1 MIPTNLKVEFNESNL
16 YLKVSWDDMG
26 NSVQVYK
33 VFRNKTVGSRPIF
46 SGLGKSENNKRF
58 FIDYDPPKKSG
69 TILKYIISCKIN
81 NKWYPYS
88 KPYTINVSYPGVE
101 LIEPPKLYNHTV
113 EGTIVSQINC
123 VGWYI
128 YDLYDY
134 PLPPR
139 KNDIISNSCYCIKD
153 DGMFPNKI
161 YVKNVDTFNTEN
173 VEQDFFSLSYTKPT
187 NNLQFNTDISG
198 TYFKLKY
205 AVLYS
210 VPGINKKLRSR
221 EVMSDWTDYYT
232 IYTKPNP
239 PINFDIKKIS
249 YNDCYYTC
257 CLKWDVEYLKQSKDN
272 ANPKQTFGYKI
283 TTALDNIE
291 KVFEDNTLD
300 VGEALYPI
308 PIGLPYDIQNKVI
321 IQTKNG
327 DKYSEPSI
335 INICIPNKPE
345 KLNYTVTNYSTNYYN
360 VSFSWNFKNKYEYVL
375 TNVLSGKSY
384 NVLKTTENGNYCF
397 KLSTPLLYNHSYD
410 FEVYA
415 LAKGTF
421 KNMKSLKNLIN
432 VKVNLPEK
440 FMPEAP
446 ILTSF
451 GLNNSVTLR
460 WNRIENINCYKIYRQ
475 VFSSNKMKSITEN
488 DLLCEVDKDTETYND
503 KEVLDDVRYIYYIKS
518 INNYESKL
526 SNYVIETL

>member
-1 MIPTNLKVEFNESNL
+1 MLL
-16 YLKVSWDDMG
+16 Y
-26 NSVQVYK
+26 
-33 VFRNKTVGSRPIF
+33 
-46 SGLGKSENNKRF
+46 
-58 FIDYDPPKKSG
+58 
-69 TILKYIISCKIN
+69 
-81 NKWYPYS
+81 
-88 KPYTINVSYPGVE
+88 
-101 LIEPPKLYNHTV
+101 
-113 EGTIVSQINC
+113 
-123 VGWYI
+123 
-128 YDLYDY
+128 
-134 PLPPR
+134 
-139 KNDIISNSCYCIKD
+139 KD
-153 DGMFPNKI
+153 DGMFDYI
-161 YVKNVDTFNTEN
+161 KNVDTFNKY
-173 VEQDFFSLSYTKPT
+173 EQDFFSLSYTKPT

-205 AVLYS
+205 ATYS

-375 TNVLSGKSY
+375 TNVL
-384 NVLKTTENGNYCF
+384 
-397 KLSTPLLYNHSYD
+397 
-410 FEVYA
+410 
-415 LAKGTF
+415 
-421 KNMKSLKNLIN
+421 M
-432 VKVNLPEK
+432 VN
-440 FMPEAP
+440 FIM
-446 ILTSF
+446 F
-451 GLNNSVTLR
+451 
-460 WNRIENINCYKIYRQ
+460 
-475 VFSSNKMKSITEN
+475 
-488 DLLCEVDKDTETYND
+488 
-503 KEVLDDVRYIYYIKS
+503 
-518 INNYESKL
+518 
-526 SNYVIETL
+526 